1 MVGSQTKKQV
11 PGASEGPARAK
22 GHFWTDGY
30 GHKPHST
37 PETLAE
43 AARPPSWARD
53 G

>member
-11 PGASEGPARAK
+11 PGASKSPDRDK
-22 GHFWTDGY
+22 GHFQRDGQ

-43 AARPPSWARD
+43 AARPPSWAQN